1 MQTLVLKPTKMAAI
15 ESVRKLELI
24 VGTTARRTVI
34 LEQLVRILFVRLKFS
49 SNVNADIV
57 KLLFS
62 VVLPPEI
69 QPKRNKFHV
78 TRNVRTWRDLTFY
91 TRIRRFTIRMG
102 WLYLGRKIW
111 HICKN
116 LSKDLKSSFWSQMI
130 TSLRSSLS
138 SSEIMQPE
146 WFFITF
152 SKVTTI
158 LIHISTVIPN
168 YLPLLWCKLK
178 TQWFPNQHYLSTLN
192 R

>member
-24 VGTTARRTVI
+24 VGITARRTVI

-78 TRNVRTWRDLTFY
+78 TRNVRT
-91 TRIRRFTIRMG
+91 
-102 WLYLGRKIW
+102 
-111 HICKN
+111 
-116 LSKDLKSSFWSQMI
+116 
-130 TSLRSSLS
+130 
-138 SSEIMQPE
+138 
-146 WFFITF
+146 
-152 SKVTTI
+152 
-158 LIHISTVIPN
+158 
-168 YLPLLWCKLK
+168 
-178 TQWFPNQHYLSTLN
+178 
-192 R
+192 